1 MNLTQDEQIKDLIEF
16 NRRFSGLS
24 ERGQIMVLAYLS
36 ALCDKESVDSS
47 APAAEQSRQGVINEL

>member
-47 APAAEQSRQGVINEL
+47 AMAAERSM